1 MTLEELVGEKL
12 VFGIE
17 GPRATAEERELFQTV
32 RPSGLILFRRNLES
46 PEALERL
53 IADLERAGGRKLLVM
68 MDHEGGRVLHLP
80 FGATVFPDA
89 RAAAQTGR
97 DERVKEQGEIE
108 AEELRRLGITWN
120 LAPVLDVLG
129 PEWNPALGTRSYGR
143 DPLLVGKFGKARI
156 EGLQSKGV
164 TACAK
169 HWPGLGSAVRDP
181 HSELPLVQKNWKAL
195 RQTDLPPFLE
205 AFKAGVGSVMSTHL
219 VFPELDPYP
228 KRPVTFSRR
237 LVGDTLRRE
246 FGFQG
251 LVLPDDL
258 NMGAISKLVSLK
270 EAAPLAVGAG
280 HDLLLVCRD
289 RTAQREAFDSLLWA
303 ARKKELKLREIEE
316 SAERIQKKGFSGIR
330 TPLPGEKFETAKGEA
345 LARSMAQGA
354 ATILGDGRG
363 LIPFSSGSFLKGGT
377 ALFPDLK
384 ETARERFVE
393 PELLNPS
400 DFIRKTFLTFKY
412 PLASVRSIPLNPSE
426 EEQKK
431 IQGNLKGDETLFF
444 FLWDAHLF
452 EGARGLLS
460 LLQRKTGRLVVVLLR
475 EPRDFEGVSEKSACV
490 TAYGY
495 HKDQIEAAVGKIF
508 SAS

>member
-1 MTLEELVGEKL
+1 MSRPLSRNQLIFLIAVDLLVLLVVTWLGFATHDRSLADGRWLTTFIPL
-12 VFGIE
+12 VFSWFLAA
-17 GPRATAEERELFQTV
+17 PWL
-32 RPSGLILFRRNLES
+32 GLY
-46 PEALERL
+46 
-53 IADLERAGGRKLLVM
+53 RAGAA
-68 MDHEGGRVLHLP
+68 DRVQDFWRPGL
-80 FGATVFPDA
+80 
-89 RAAAQTGR
+89 AAA
-97 DERVKEQGEIE
+97 
-108 AEELRRLGITWN
+108 L
-120 LAPVLDVLG
+120 
-129 PEWNPALGTRSYGR
+129 
-143 DPLLVGKFGKARI
+143 
-156 EGLQSKGV
+156 
-164 TACAK
+164 
-169 HWPGLGSAVRDP
+169 
-181 HSELPLVQKNWKAL
+181 
-195 RQTDLPPFLE
+195 
-205 AFKAGVGSVMSTHL
+205 
-219 VFPELDPYP
+219 
-228 KRPVTFSRR
+228 
-237 LVGDTLRRE
+237 
-246 FGFQG
+246 
-251 LVLPDDL
+251 
-258 NMGAISKLVSLK
+258 
-270 EAAPLAVGAG
+270 AAPLAVGAG

>member
-1 MTLEELVGEKL
+1 MLEELIGQKF
-12 VFGIE
+12 VFGVE
-17 GPRATAEERELFQTV
+17 GPQATAEEKELFQSV

-46 PEALERL
+46 PEALGRL
-53 IADLERAGGRKLLVM
+53 VADLEQAARRKLRVLI
-68 MDHEGGRVLHLP
+68 DHEGGRVLHLP

-89 RAAAQTGR
+89 EAAAQAGR
-97 DERVKEQGEIE
+97 PEWVKEQGEIE
-108 AEELRRLGITWN
+108 AEELCRLGITWN

-129 PEWNPALGTRSYGR
+129 PEWNPAIGTRSYGR

-169 HWPGLGSAVRDP
+169 HWPGLGSAVLDP
-181 HSELPLVQKNWKAL
+181 HRELPVVEKNWNQL
-195 RQTDLPPFLE
+195 RQTDLPPFRD
-205 AFKAGVGSVMSTHL
+205 AFEAGVGSVMSTHV
-219 VFPELDPYP
+219 VFPELES
-228 KRPVTFSRR
+228 RTNCPVTFSRR

-251 LVLPDDL
+251 LVLTDDL
-258 NMGAISKLVSLK
+258 NMGAISKRVSIQ
-270 EAAPLAVGAG
+270 EAAPLAAKAG

-289 RTAQREAFDSLLWA
+289 RTAQREAFNALLWA
-303 ARKKELKLREIEE
+303 AKKKEVKLREVEE
-316 SAERIQKKGFSGIR
+316 SVERIQKQG
-330 TPLPGEKFETAKGEA
+330 LPSVAWPRSQKEDGAAKGEA
-345 LARSMAQGA
+345 LARKISGGA
-354 ATILGDGRG
+354 AILLKDGRG
-363 LIPFSSGSFLKGGT
+363 LIPFSSGSFLKEAA

-384 ETARERFVE
+384 EIARERFVE

-400 DFIRKTFLTFKY
+400 DFIRKTFSTFKC
-412 PLASVRSIPLNPSE
+412 PLASVHSIPLNPSE

-431 IQGNLKGDETLFF
+431 IQGLLKAEETLFF

-452 EGARGLLS
+452 EGARGLLG
-460 LLQRKTGRLVVVLLR
+460 LLQRKSLRLVVILLR
-475 EPRDFEGVSEKSACV
+475 EPRDFRWVSEKSACV

-495 HKDQIEAAVGKIF
+495 RKTQIEAAAGKIF